1 MRATEFVTEKVIHET
16 QCPRCGGA
24 AMSDPVLAEK
34 QDACYHK
41 VRSRYKVWPSAYASG
56 ALVQCRKKGA
66 ANWGNKAKKESMY
79 EAGYAHMR
87 GADAELKKMFAPSAS
102 FRTGDRV
109 RGRFSDTTEPL
120 VGVVTDFDAKTGRAV
135 VQDAQGRKFFVHA
148 QNLVKNKDTT
158 LTELTGYGADKKYQ
172 SMDSYKRY
180 DIYVSRKKF
189 NNLYFIAVAENPRTL
204 QAKFKTKGDSP
215 QQALDA
221 LKAAIDQEIE
231 TAPKVSGQA
240 TLDFNVDFVREI
252 LEGDSGVFYA
262 KIVAGPKLVL
272 AGPDMLEYPEIM
284 RDEGFKPS
292 TIRTVKGG
300 EGTTK
305 LPAVPLS
312 SKSATAANII
322 ANGRYVLGQ
331 ETRDKDGN
339 RVFDLEFDSV
349 VSAANEK
356 MRLKTPAVTVGTLRS
371 QQVGEMDLDEG
382 WRQKA
387 AAAGLAGLMALGG
400 QAQARVNVDDPNSYN
415 APAPLVQTQA
425 ARIDYTKPG
434 PVTKDSMGQQLE
446 YGVPVTADGNFKA
459 PDKQAWYDGKL
470 SDKEYHEQLSAY
482 KQWRADFSRRWPSAT
497 FNTDGS
503 AKAVIKP
510 GLAPV
515 SPGAVKQQ
523 VNEGLKEKAA
533 AIVMSLGLLGP
544 MAAQNANAFNL
555 GDVAR
560 ALPMVVGAVNQNRG
574 LENSDIMRRVIT
586 QEINQY
592 RADERQFDRWFA
604 HQLQDPR
611 DRNAFR
617 LAAQEKEFWQAR
629 AMNMRSSSDA
639 AKAAAAVGYYTAVR
653 NNLAE
658 KYGIT
663 VPR

>member
-1 MRATEFVTEKVIHET
+1 MRATEFVAEKIIHENK
-16 QCPRCGGA
+16 CPRCGGVA
-24 AMSDPVLAEK
+24 VSDPVLAEK

-41 VRSRYKVWPSAYASG
+41 VKSRYKIWPSAYASG

-66 ANWGNKAKKESMY
+66 ANWGNKSKNESQ
-79 EAGYAHMR
+79 
-87 GADAELKKMFAPSAS
+87 S
-102 FRTGDRV
+102 
-109 RGRFSDTTEPL
+109 
-120 VGVVTDFDAKTGRAV
+120 
-135 VQDAQGRKFFVHA
+135 
-148 QNLVKNKDTT
+148 

-172 SMDSYKRY
+172 ALDSYKRY

-204 QAKFKTKGDSP
+204 QAKFKAKGDTP
-215 QQALDA
+215 NEA
-221 LKAAIDQEIE
+221 LKNLQNAIDQEIE

-272 AGPDMLEYPEIM
+272 AGPDMMEYPEIM

-292 TIRTVKGG
+292 TIRTYKGG

-312 SKSATAANII
+312 SKAAAAANVI
-322 ANGRYVLGQ
+322 ANGRYVLGP
-331 ETRDKDGN
+331 ESRDKDGN

-356 MRLKTPAVTVGTLRS
+356 MRLKTPAVTVGTLRGQS
-371 QQVGEMDLDEG
+371 LNEVDL
-382 WRQKA
+382 
-387 AAAGLAGLMALGG
+387 
-400 QAQARVNVDDPNSYN
+400 
-415 APAPLVQTQA
+415 
-425 ARIDYTKPG
+425 
-434 PVTKDSMGQQLE
+434 
-446 YGVPVTADGNFKA
+446 
-459 PDKQAWYDGKL
+459 
-470 SDKEYHEQLSAY
+470 
-482 KQWRADFSRRWPSAT
+482 
-497 FNTDGS
+497 
-503 AKAVIKP
+503 
-510 GLAPV
+510 
-515 SPGAVKQQ
+515 
-523 VNEGLKEKAA
+523 NEGLKEKAA

-544 MAAQNANAFNL
+544 MAAQNAQAFDL

-560 ALPMVVGAVNQNRG
+560 ALPMVVGVVNQNRG
-574 LENSDIMRRVIT
+574 LDDRDVLRRIVT

-592 RADERQFDRWFA
+592 RAEERQFDRWFA
-604 HQLQDPR
+604 HQLRDPR
-611 DRNAFR
+611 DRDAFR
-617 LAAQEKEFWQAR
+617 LAVQEKEFWQAR

-639 AKAAAAVGYYTAVR
+639 AKAAAAVTYYQTVR